1 MLSCFPF
8 YGSLCLL
15 PLCPTLSSLLP
26 YLFYQQNYHLIPF
39 HRHKPTDFHL
49 SSDTL
54 SSLGSL
60 FFSKPLLNALLPYPR
75 IYLHLQTPFPP
86 NLFMHI
92 YDLYILRL
100 TSFSPLSTDRNRD
113 ELSCPLLLQFQTQ
126 VRSSEIPILA
136 IRASAAWAAN
146 LLANTRHTSLS
157 VLLFSRDTY

>member
-15 PLCPTLSSLLP
+15 PLCPTPSSLLP
-26 YLFYQQNYHLIPF
+26 YLFYQQNYHIIPF
-39 HRHKPTDFHL
+39 HKLTDSHL
-49 SSDTL
+49 PSDIL

-60 FFSKPLLNALLPYPR
+60 FFSKPLLNAFLPCPR

-86 NLFMHI
+86 NLFMQI

-100 TSFSPLSTDRNRD
+100 ISFSPLSTNRNRD

-126 VRSSEIPILA
+126 VRSSEISILT
-136 IRASAAWAAN
+136 I
-146 LLANTRHTSLS
+146 
-157 VLLFSRDTY
+157 